1 MGARGREPTIGAP
14 VRASVSPK
22 ECVLGVDIGTTGA
35 RAVVFE
41 PSGFQ
46 RHAESVEYPL
56 ESPHPGWAEQEPAR
70 VLAAVTDCV
79 RQAAAWCAAE
89 GLVPRALGL
98 SAILHSIIPVD
109 TAGEALAPTII
120 WADTRSAAEAE
131 QIKRETDPLALYRR
145 VGGPVHPMYS
155 TAKLRWLRAN
165 RRDVF
170 DRAAS
175 FVGIKEYVLRKWTG
189 AHVADRSV
197 ASGTGLYNGQ
207 RGAWDGEALAI
218 AGIGADRLP
227 PVIETT
233 DVVPAPR
240 ESLRA
245 LGLPEDCR
253 IVAGGGD
260 GVLQTIG
267 TGTVAPGQMVAMVAT
282 SGAIRSVVD
291 SFQTDPLGRT
301 WCYYLAAGK
310 WVVGAAIN
318 NAGIVYAWLR
328 DQLSHGGPEVEL
340 EQLNRW
346 AAEVPAG
353 SNGLLFLPYLAG
365 ERSPG
370 WNANARGLL
379 FGLSLAHDYRH
390 ISRATLEA
398 VGYRMRSI
406 FEPMEELA
414 GTARE
419 IRAAGGFIR
428 SPLWLQI
435 VADVLGRPLQLVDSP
450 EASALGAAQLAML
463 GTGMVSRFEDLS
475 AMVDVTSTVEPDA
488 QRHALYRRLYEIYQS
503 LYAKARDD
511 WDAISRLQAEFAQAT

>member
-1 MGARGREPTIGAP
+1 MTPSVPAR
-14 VRASVSPK
+14 

-41 PSGFQ
+41 LSGRQ
-46 RHAESVEYPL
+46 RHATSAEYPL
-56 ESPHPGWAEQEPAR
+56 HSPHPGWAEQEPAG
-70 VLAAVTDCV
+70 VLAAVTQCV
-79 RQAAAWCAAE
+79 RQAAEWCAGE
-89 GLVPRALGL
+89 GLTPRALGM

-109 TAGEALAPTII
+109 AAGEALGASII
-120 WADTRSAAEAE
+120 WADTRSAGEAE
-131 QIKRETDPLALYRR
+131 QIKRESDPLALYRR

-155 TAKLRWLRAN
+155 TAKLRWMRAN
-165 RRDVF
+165 RGEVF
-170 DRAAS
+170 ERAAA

-189 AHVADRSV
+189 AHVMDRSV
-197 ASGTGLYNGQ
+197 ASGTGLYDGR
-207 RGAWDGEALAI
+207 RGTWDDEALAI
-218 AGIGADRLP
+218 AGIDASRLP

-233 DVVPAPR
+233 DLVPAAA

-245 LGLPEDCR
+245 LGLPEDCA

-291 SFQTDPLGRT
+291 SFQTDPQGRT

-340 EQLNRW
+340 EELNRW

-353 SNGLLFLPYLAG
+353 ANGLVFLPYLAG

-390 ISRATLEA
+390 IARATLEA

-406 FEPMEELA
+406 FEPMEALA
-414 GTARE
+414 GQATE
-419 IRAAGGFIR
+419 IRAAGGYIR

-450 EASALGAAQLAML
+450 EASALGAAQLALL
-463 GTGMVSRFEDLS
+463 GTGMVKRFDQLS
-475 AMVDVTSTVEPDA
+475 AMIGTTGTVEPDA
-488 QRHALYRRLYEIYQS
+488 QHHALYGRLYEIYQS

-511 WDAISRLQAEFAQAT
+511 WDAISRLQAELAQAT

>member
-1 MGARGREPTIGAP
+1 MAFRD
-14 VRASVSPK
+14 
-22 ECVLGVDIGTTGA
+22 CVLGVDIGTTGA
-35 RAVVFE
+35 RAVAFE
-41 PSGFQ
+41 PSGRQ
-46 RHAESVEYPL
+46 LHATSAEYPL
-56 ESPHPGWAEQEPAR
+56 NSPHPGWAEQEPTR
-70 VLAAVTDCV
+70 VLEAVTACV
-79 RQAAAWCAAE
+79 RQVAAWCASE
-89 GLVPRALGL
+89 GFSPRAAGL

-109 TAGEALAPTII
+109 ETGEALGPTII
-120 WADTRSAAEAE
+120 WADTRSTEEAE
-131 QIKRETDPLALYRR
+131 QIKREVDPLALYRR

-165 RRDVF
+165 RPDVF
-170 DRAAS
+170 ERAKA

-189 AHVADRSV
+189 AHVMDKSV
-197 ASGTGLYNGQ
+197 ASGTGLYNGVQ
-207 RGAWDGEALAI
+207 GDWDDEALVI
-218 AGIGADRLP
+218 AGIRADHLP

-233 DVVPAPR
+233 ERVRASA
-240 ESLRA
+240 EHLRA
-245 LGLPEDCR
+245 LGLPGDCA

-291 SFQTDPLGRT
+291 SFQTDPHGRT

-328 DQLSHGGPEVEL
+328 DQLSHGGPELEM

-346 AAEVPAG
+346 AGEIPTG
-353 SNGLLFLPYLAG
+353 SNGLVFLPYLAG

-370 WNANARGLL
+370 WNASARGLL

-390 ISRATLEA
+390 IARATLEA

-419 IRAAGGFIR
+419 IRAAGGYIR

-435 VADVLGRPLQLVDSP
+435 VADTLGRPLQLVDSP

-463 GTGMVSRFEDLS
+463 GTGMVDRFEAL
-475 AMVDVTSTVEPDA
+475 AEMIGTTGTVEPDA
-488 QRHALYRRLYEIYQS
+488 KRHALYGRLYEIYQS
-503 LYAKARDD
+503 LYAKSRDD
-511 WDAISRLQAEFAQAT
+511 WERISRLQAELAQGT